1 MDMDKIEK
9 IVALL
14 QERGYDAV
22 SHDVIKNGVT
32 KHGISIR
39 ESNIAPC
46 IYLDDLLAKAPD
58 IELDDLVSEII
69 KIYENRKSIDIDL
82 DAILSRDYILSH
94 LYIALQR
101 SSDEPLIKRDC
112 ELEGIEEYL
121 LIKGQSVEQGSW
133 SIKLNQGILDRA
145 EISIDE
151 AWAAGEANTFAPD
164 ATVIKSMMD
173 VMNDMFDCDFEEEL
187 GNPAIPMYVVSNRT
201 NTQGAVQV
209 LDKKAITEF
218 AKKHNASKLIIL
230 PSSTHEMIIV
240 IPADDE
246 ELDISQF
253 ESMVTDVNENQVSPE
268 ERLTSKAYLLLIDEV

>member
-1 MDMDKIEK
+1 MDKIEK

-22 SHDVIKNGVT
+22 YHTVIKNSTT
-32 KHGISIR
+32 KHGISIK

-58 IELDDLVSEII
+58 IALDDLVAQII
-69 KIYENRKSIDIDL
+69 NIYENHKSIDIDL
-82 DAILSRDYILSH
+82 DEILSKEYILSH

-133 SIKLNQGILDRA
+133 SIKLNDGILTRA
-145 EISIDE
+145 EIALDE

-164 ATVIKSMMD
+164 ATVIKSMME

-209 LDKKAITEF
+209 LDKKALSAF
-218 AKKHNASKLIIL
+218 CQKCGVNKVIIL
-230 PSSTHEMIIV
+230 PSSTHECIL
-240 IPADDE
+240 IPADDSE
-246 ELDISQF
+246 IDIKHLD
-253 ESMVTDVNENQVSPE
+253 SMVAEVNATQVAPE
-268 ERLTSKAYLLLIDEV
+268 ERLTNRAYILHINEV

>member
-1 MDMDKIEK
+1 MDRMDMIIAQLKEK
-9 IVALL
+9 
-14 QERGYDAV
+14 GYDAV
-22 SHDVIKNGVT
+22 AHDVIKNGVT

-39 ESNIAPC
+39 EDRIAPC

-58 IELDDLVSEII
+58 VELDDLVTQII
-69 KIYENRKSIDIDL
+69 NIYENRKNIDIDL
-82 DAILSRDYILSH
+82 DEILSKDYILSH

-145 EISIDE
+145 ELSLDE
-151 AWAAGEANTFAPD
+151 AWAAGEANTFAPN
-164 ATVIKSMMD
+164 ATVIKSMLD

-187 GNPAIPMYVVSNRT
+187 GNPAIPMYVISNRT

-209 LDKKAITEF
+209 LDKKAVTEF
-218 AKKHNASKLIIL
+218 ARKHNASKLIIL

-246 ELDISQF
+246 ELDLSQF
-253 ESMVTDVNENQVSPE
+253 ESMVTEVNATQVTPE
-268 ERLTSKAYLLLIDEV
+268 ERLTNRAYILHIDEV

>member
-22 SHDVIKNGVT
+22 YHTVIKNSTT
-32 KHGISIR
+32 KHGISIK

-58 IELDDLVSEII
+58 IELDDLVAQII
-69 KIYENRKSIDIDL
+69 NIYENRKNLDIDL
-82 DAILSRDYILSH
+82 DEILSKDYLLSH

-112 ELEGIEEYL
+112 ELEGIEQYL

-133 SIKLNQGILDRA
+133 SIKLNDGILTRA
-145 EISIDE
+145 ELSLDE

-164 ATVIKSMMD
+164 ATVIKSMME

-209 LDKKAITEF
+209 LDKKAVTEF

-230 PSSTHEMIIV
+230 PSSTHECIA
-240 IPADDE
+240 IPVDDE

-253 ESMVTDVNENQVSPE
+253 DSMVAEVNATQVAPE
-268 ERLTSKAYLLLIDEV
+268 ERLTNRAYILHIDEV

>member
-1 MDMDKIEK
+1 MDRMDMIIAK
-9 IVALL
+9 L
-14 QERGYDAV
+14 QEKGYDAV
-22 SHDVIKNGVT
+22 AHDVIKNGVT

-39 ESNIAPC
+39 EDRIAPC

-58 IELDDLVSEII
+58 IELDDLVAQII
-69 KIYENRKSIDIDL
+69 NIYENRKSLDIDL
-82 DAILSRDYILSH
+82 DEILSKDYLLSH

-133 SIKLNQGILDRA
+133 SIKLNDGILTRA
-145 EISIDE
+145 ELSLDE
-151 AWAAGEANTFAPD
+151 AWTAGEANTFAPD
-164 ATVIKSMMD
+164 ATVIKSMME

-209 LDKKAITEF
+209 LDKKAVTAF
-218 AKKHNASKLIIL
+218 AKKQNASKLIIL
-230 PSSTHEMIIV
+230 PSSTHECIA
-240 IPADDE
+240 IPVDDDT
-246 ELDISQF
+246 ELDLSQF
-253 ESMVTDVNENQVSPE
+253 DSMVAEVNANSVDEVDK
-268 ERLTSKAYLLLIDEV
+268 LTNRAYILHIDEV

>member
-1 MDMDKIEK
+1 MDMDKIIAKLNEK
-9 IVALL
+9 
-14 QERGYDAV
+14 GYDAV
-22 SHDVIKNGVT
+22 AHDVIKNGVT

-58 IELDDLVSEII
+58 IELDDLVAQII
-69 KIYENRKSIDIDL
+69 NIYENRKNLDIDL
-82 DAILSRDYILSH
+82 DEILSKDYLLSH

-112 ELEGIEEYL
+112 ELDGIEQYL

-133 SIKLNQGILDRA
+133 SIKLNDGILTRA
-145 EISIDE
+145 EIALDE
-151 AWAAGEANTFAPD
+151 AWAAGEANTFAPN
-164 ATVIKSMMD
+164 ATVIKSMLD

-187 GNPAIPMYVVSNRT
+187 GNPAIPMYVISNRT

-209 LDKKAITEF
+209 LDKKAVTAF

-230 PSSTHEMIIV
+230 PSSTHECIA
-240 IPADDE
+240 IPVDDE

-253 ESMVTDVNENQVSPE
+253 DSMVAEVNATQVAPE
-268 ERLTSKAYLLLIDEV
+268 ERLTNRAYILLIDEV